1 MRVRRAARVV
11 GNYYDV
17 HLKSVGLK
25 GTQFTLLNAI
35 FLNPSITI
43 TQLAD
48 LLLLNR
54 TTLNRNLKPL
64 ERQGLVQ
71 TSPGKDQRTRV
82 LKLTQEGSSLL
93 QSALPLWLEAQTGVV
108 ETLGARTERLTEDLT
123 RLDLQREPV
132 HGHCP
137 ADPEVAAEA
146 LPQPLQAHCV
156 FTRVMHRVRTCSR
169 HPEA

>member
-1 MRVRRAARVV
+1 MKICRKVEGSCMGTRVRRAARVV
-11 GNYYDV
+11 GNYYDLN
-17 HLKSVGLK
+17 LKSVGLK
-25 GTQFTLLNAI
+25 GTQFTLLNAV

-82 LKLTQEGSSLL
+82 LKLTQEGRHIL
-93 QSALPLWLEAQTGVV
+93 QQALPLWLNAQTGVV
-108 ETLGARTERLTEDLT
+108 DTLGMRMERLAEDLNQ
-123 RLDLQREPV
+123 LEKLEI
-132 HGHCP
+132 
-137 ADPEVAAEA
+137 
-146 LPQPLQAHCV
+146 
-156 FTRVMHRVRTCSR
+156 
-169 HPEA
+169 

>member
-1 MRVRRAARVV
+1 MGMRVRRTARVV
-11 GNYYDV
+11 GNYYDM
-17 HLKSVGLK
+17 HLKAVGLK

-64 ERQGLVQ
+64 ERQGLVR

-82 LKLTQEGSSLL
+82 LKLTQEGRSIL

-108 ETLGARTERLTEDLT
+108 ETMGRRMQRLAEDLSQ
-123 RLDLQREPV
+123 LEKLE
-132 HGHCP
+132 
-137 ADPEVAAEA
+137 
-146 LPQPLQAHCV
+146 
-156 FTRVMHRVRTCSR
+156 
-169 HPEA
+169 

>member
-35 FLNPSITI
+35 FLNPLITI

-64 ERQGLVQ
+64 ERQRLVR
-71 TSPGKDQRTRV
+71 THPGKDQRTRV
-82 LKLTQEGSSLL
+82 LKLTQEGTDILKR
-93 QSALPLWLEAQTGVV
+93 ALPSWLEAQSGVV
-108 ETLGARTERLTEDLT
+108 ESLGMRMQRLSEDLNE
-123 RLDLQREPV
+123 LEKLEIQSEK
-132 HGHCP
+132 
-137 ADPEVAAEA
+137 
-146 LPQPLQAHCV
+146 
-156 FTRVMHRVRTCSR
+156 
-169 HPEA
+169 

>member
-1 MRVRRAARVV
+1 MNSGNKDRLSRICRKVENSCMGQRVRRAARIV

-17 HLKSVGLK
+17 HLKSAGLK

-64 ERQGLVQ
+64 ERQGLIL

-82 LKLTQEGSSLL
+82 LRLTQEGRSIL
-93 QSALPLWLEAQTGVV
+93 QRALPLWLEAQSGVV
-108 ETLGARTERLTEDLT
+108 ETLDIRIQRLTEDLNK
-123 RLDLQREPV
+123 LEKLEI
-132 HGHCP
+132 
-137 ADPEVAAEA
+137 
-146 LPQPLQAHCV
+146 
-156 FTRVMHRVRTCSR
+156 
-169 HPEA
+169 

>member
-1 MRVRRAARVV
+1 MNEQNIEQLLRICRKVEDSCMGMRVRRAARVV
-11 GNYYDV
+11 GNYYDL

-35 FLNPSITI
+35 LLNPAITI

-64 ERQGLVQ
+64 ERQGLVR

-82 LKLTQEGSSLL
+82 LKLTQEGRNILL
-93 QSALPLWLEAQTGVV
+93 RALPLWVEAQSGVV
-108 ETLGARTERLTEDLT
+108 ETLGIRIQRLTEDLNQ
-123 RLDLQREPV
+123 LEKLE
-132 HGHCP
+132 
-137 ADPEVAAEA
+137 
-146 LPQPLQAHCV
+146 
-156 FTRVMHRVRTCSR
+156 M
-169 HPEA
+169 

>member
-1 MRVRRAARVV
+1 MNIENKDRLTGICRKIEISCMGTRVRRTARVV
-11 GNYYDV
+11 GNYYDM
-17 HLKSVGLK
+17 HLKSAGLK

-64 ERQGLVQ
+64 ERQGLVR

-82 LKLTQEGSSLL
+82 LNLTQEGRNIL
-93 QSALPLWLEAQTGVV
+93 QSALPLWLEAQSGVV
-108 ETLGARTERLTEDLT
+108 ETLGIRIQRLTEDLNQ
-123 RLDLQREPV
+123 LEKLE
-132 HGHCP
+132 
-137 ADPEVAAEA
+137 
-146 LPQPLQAHCV
+146 
-156 FTRVMHRVRTCSR
+156 M
-169 HPEA
+169 

>member
-1 MRVRRAARVV
+1 MNSENKDRLTGICRKVENSCMGQRVRRAARVV

-17 HLKSVGLK
+17 HLKSAGLK

-35 FLNPSITI
+35 YLNPSITI

-64 ERQGLVQ
+64 ERQGLVL

-82 LKLTQEGSSLL
+82 LRLTQEGRSIL
-93 QSALPLWLEAQTGVV
+93 QRALPLWLEAQSGVV
-108 ETLGARTERLTEDLT
+108 ETLGIRIQRLTEDLNQ
-123 RLDLQREPV
+123 LEKLEI
-132 HGHCP
+132 
-137 ADPEVAAEA
+137 
-146 LPQPLQAHCV
+146 
-156 FTRVMHRVRTCSR
+156 
-169 HPEA
+169 

>member
-1 MRVRRAARVV
+1 MNKENKDRLTGICRKIESSCIGTRVRRTARVV
-11 GNYYDV
+11 GNYYDM

-64 ERQGLVQ
+64 ERQGLVR
-71 TSPGKDQRTRV
+71 TSPGKDQITLV
-82 LKLTQEGSSLL
+82 LNLTQEGRNIL
-93 QSALPLWLEAQTGVV
+93 QSALPLWLEAQSGVV
-108 ETLGARTERLTEDLT
+108 ETLGIRIQRLTEDLSQ
-123 RLDLQREPV
+123 LEKLE
-132 HGHCP
+132 
-137 ADPEVAAEA
+137 
-146 LPQPLQAHCV
+146 
-156 FTRVMHRVRTCSR
+156 M
-169 HPEA
+169 

>member
-1 MRVRRAARVV
+1 MNREDKDRLVGICRKVENSCMGMRVRRAARVV

-64 ERQGLVQ
+64 ERQGLVR

-82 LKLTQEGSSLL
+82 LKLTQEGSNLL

-108 ETLGARTERLTEDLT
+108 EALGIRTERLSEDLT
-123 RLDLQREPV
+123 ELEKLEI
-132 HGHCP
+132 
-137 ADPEVAAEA
+137 
-146 LPQPLQAHCV
+146 
-156 FTRVMHRVRTCSR
+156 
-169 HPEA
+169 

>member
-64 ERQGLVQ
+64 ERQGLVR

-82 LKLTQEGSSLL
+82 LKLTQEG
-93 QSALPLWLEAQTGVV
+93 QSILKRTLPSWLEAQSGVV
-108 ETLGARTERLTEDLT
+108 ELLGMRMQRLTEDLNE
-123 RLDLQREPV
+123 LEKLEIQSEK
-132 HGHCP
+132 
-137 ADPEVAAEA
+137 
-146 LPQPLQAHCV
+146 
-156 FTRVMHRVRTCSR
+156 
-169 HPEA
+169 

>member
-1 MRVRRAARVV
+1 MGQRVRRAARVV

-17 HLKSVGLK
+17 HLKSAGLK

-64 ERQGLVQ
+64 ERQGLIL

-82 LKLTQEGSSLL
+82 LRLTQEGRSIL
-93 QSALPLWLEAQTGVV
+93 QRALPLWLEAQSGVV
-108 ETLGARTERLTEDLT
+108 ETLGIRIQRLTEDLNH
-123 RLDLQREPV
+123 LEKLEI
-132 HGHCP
+132 
-137 ADPEVAAEA
+137 
-146 LPQPLQAHCV
+146 
-156 FTRVMHRVRTCSR
+156 
-169 HPEA
+169 

>member
-1 MRVRRAARVV
+1 MNTEDKDRLVGICRKVENSCMGMRVRRAARVV

-64 ERQGLVQ
+64 ERQGLVR

-123 RLDLQREPV
+123 RLEKLE
-132 HGHCP
+132 
-137 ADPEVAAEA
+137 
-146 LPQPLQAHCV
+146 
-156 FTRVMHRVRTCSR
+156 S
-169 HPEA
+169 

>member
-1 MRVRRAARVV
+1 MGMRVRRAARVV
-11 GNYYDV
+11 GNYYDL

-35 FLNPSITI
+35 LLNPAITI

-64 ERQGLVQ
+64 ERQGLVR

-82 LKLTQEGSSLL
+82 LKLTQEGRNILL
-93 QSALPLWLEAQTGVV
+93 RALPLWVEAQSGVV
-108 ETLGARTERLTEDLT
+108 ETLGIRIQRLKEDLNQ
-123 RLDLQREPV
+123 LEKLE
-132 HGHCP
+132 
-137 ADPEVAAEA
+137 
-146 LPQPLQAHCV
+146 L
-156 FTRVMHRVRTCSR
+156 
-169 HPEA
+169 

>member
-1 MRVRRAARVV
+1 MNKENKDRLTGICRKIESSCMGTRVRRTARVV
-11 GNYYDV
+11 GNYYDM

-64 ERQGLVQ
+64 ERQGLVR

-82 LKLTQEGSSLL
+82 LNLTQEGRNIL
-93 QSALPLWLEAQTGVV
+93 QSALPLWLEAQSGVV
-108 ETLGARTERLTEDLT
+108 ETLGIRIQRLTEDLSQ
-123 RLDLQREPV
+123 LEKLE
-132 HGHCP
+132 
-137 ADPEVAAEA
+137 
-146 LPQPLQAHCV
+146 
-156 FTRVMHRVRTCSR
+156 M
-169 HPEA
+169 

>member
-1 MRVRRAARVV
+1 MSEQDTERLTKICRKIEDSCMGMRVRRAARAV
-11 GNYYDV
+11 GNFYDL

-64 ERQGLVQ
+64 ERQGLIRI
-71 TSPGKDQRTRV
+71 SPGEDHRTRI
-82 LKLTQEGSSLL
+82 LQLTREGRSIL
-93 QSALPLWLEAQTGVV
+93 QQALPLWLEAQSGVV
-108 ETLGARTERLTEDLT
+108 ETLGIRTQRLAEDLSQ
-123 RLDLQREPV
+123 LEKL
-132 HGHCP
+132 
-137 ADPEVAAEA
+137 EA
-146 LPQPLQAHCV
+146 
-156 FTRVMHRVRTCSR
+156 
-169 HPEA
+169 

>member
-1 MRVRRAARVV
+1 MNKENTDRLTGICRKVESSCMGMRVRRTARVV
-11 GNYYDV
+11 GNYYDM

-64 ERQGLVQ
+64 ERQGLVR

-82 LKLTQEGSSLL
+82 LKLTPEGRSIL

-108 ETLGARTERLTEDLT
+108 ETMGTRMQRLAEDLSQ
-123 RLDLQREPV
+123 LEKLE
-132 HGHCP
+132 
-137 ADPEVAAEA
+137 
-146 LPQPLQAHCV
+146 L
-156 FTRVMHRVRTCSR
+156 
-169 HPEA
+169 

>member
-1 MRVRRAARVV
+1 MNKENKDRITGICRKIESSCIGTRVRRTARVV
-11 GNYYDV
+11 GNYYDM

-64 ERQGLVQ
+64 ERQGLVR

-82 LKLTQEGSSLL
+82 LNLTQEGRNIL
-93 QSALPLWLEAQTGVV
+93 QSALPLWLEAQSGVV
-108 ETLGARTERLTEDLT
+108 ETLGIRIQRLTEDLSQ
-123 RLDLQREPV
+123 LEKLE
-132 HGHCP
+132 
-137 ADPEVAAEA
+137 
-146 LPQPLQAHCV
+146 
-156 FTRVMHRVRTCSR
+156 M
-169 HPEA
+169 

>member
-1 MRVRRAARVV
+1 MNKENKDRLTGICRKIESSCIGTRVRRTARVV
-11 GNYYDV
+11 GNYYDM
-17 HLKSVGLK
+17 HLKSAGLK

-64 ERQGLVQ
+64 ERQGLVR

-82 LKLTQEGSSLL
+82 LNLTQEGRNIL
-93 QSALPLWLEAQTGVV
+93 QSALPLWLEAQSGVV
-108 ETLGARTERLTEDLT
+108 ETLGIRIQRLTEDLSQ
-123 RLDLQREPV
+123 LEKLE
-132 HGHCP
+132 
-137 ADPEVAAEA
+137 
-146 LPQPLQAHCV
+146 
-156 FTRVMHRVRTCSR
+156 M
-169 HPEA
+169 

>member
-1 MRVRRAARVV
+1 MSEQDTERLTKICRKIEDSCMGMRVRRAARAV
-11 GNYYDV
+11 GNFYDL

-64 ERQGLVQ
+64 ERQGLIR
-71 TSPGKDQRTRV
+71 TSSGEDQRTRI
-82 LKLTQEGSSLL
+82 LRLTQEGRSIL
-93 QSALPLWLEAQTGVV
+93 QQALPLWLEAQSGVV
-108 ETLGARTERLTEDLT
+108 ETLGIRIQRLSEDLSQ
-123 RLDLQREPV
+123 LEKL
-132 HGHCP
+132 
-137 ADPEVAAEA
+137 EA
-146 LPQPLQAHCV
+146 
-156 FTRVMHRVRTCSR
+156 
-169 HPEA
+169 

>member
-1 MRVRRAARVV
+1 MSEQDTERLTKICRKIEDSCMGMRVRRAARAV
-11 GNYYDV
+11 GNFYDL

-64 ERQGLVQ
+64 ERQGLIR
-71 TSPGKDQRTRV
+71 TSPGEDHRTRI
-82 LKLTQEGSSLL
+82 LQLTREGRSIL
-93 QSALPLWLEAQTGVV
+93 QQALPLWLEAQSSVV
-108 ETLGARTERLTEDLT
+108 ETLGIRIQRLSEDLSQ
-123 RLDLQREPV
+123 LEKL
-132 HGHCP
+132 
-137 ADPEVAAEA
+137 EA
-146 LPQPLQAHCV
+146 
-156 FTRVMHRVRTCSR
+156 
-169 HPEA
+169 

>member
-1 MRVRRAARVV
+1 MNKENKDRLTGICRKIESSCIGTRVRRTARVV
-11 GNYYDV
+11 GNYYDM

-64 ERQGLVQ
+64 ERQGLVR

-82 LKLTQEGSSLL
+82 LNLTQEGRNIL
-93 QSALPLWLEAQTGVV
+93 QSALPLWLEAQSGVV
-108 ETLGARTERLTEDLT
+108 ETLGIRIQRLTEDLSQ
-123 RLDLQREPV
+123 LEKLE
-132 HGHCP
+132 
-137 ADPEVAAEA
+137 
-146 LPQPLQAHCV
+146 
-156 FTRVMHRVRTCSR
+156 M
-169 HPEA
+169 